1 MSQPMIQTQELTK
14 VYGDITAVDH
24 LNLTVNEGEIFGFL
38 GPNGAGKTTT
48 ILLLLGLSTPTSG
61 TAMVSGYDVVKNSK
75 EVRKIAGNLPELAGY
90 YEDLTAKQYL
100 DYIGQLNDLPR
111 TEREK
116 RITDLLA
123 DVGLTKWKDT
133 KVEKFSRGMKQRL
146 GIAQVLIKN
155 PKIVFFDEPTI
166 GLDPEGTKELRDLIF
181 RLNRD
186 RGLTVFLSSHLL
198 HEVQL
203 TCSRVGII
211 RQGKLEET
219 ATVEDLTKGLTGKE
233 GKSIEFKLSKVTP
246 ELLKELKGLEGV
258 TSVTEENDRLY
269 VYMTKD
275 NTKEVSETI
284 TKHGAIILLMKPR
297 EYTLEEVFMKYY
309 EGFKGR

>member
-14 VYGDITAVDH
+14 IYGDITAVNH

-48 ILLLLGLSTPTSG
+48 ILMLLGLSMPTSG
-61 TAMVSGYDVVKNSK
+61 TALIGGYDVVKNSK
-75 EVRKIAGNLPELAGY
+75 EVRKISGNLPEFAGY

-100 DYIGQLNDLPR
+100 DYIGQLNDLPK

-116 RITDLLA
+116 RITDVL
-123 DVGLTKWKDT
+123 DGVGLTKRKDM

-146 GIAQVLIKN
+146 GIAQALIKN
-155 PKIVFFDEPTI
+155 PRIVFFDEPTI
-166 GLDPEGTKELRDLIF
+166 GLDPEGTKEIRDLVLS
-181 RLNRD
+181 LNKD

-198 HEVQL
+198 HEVQV

-211 RQGKLEET
+211 RQGKLV
-219 ATVEDLTKGLTGKE
+219 ATDTMENLTKGFTGKE

-246 ELLKELKGLEGV
+246 ELVQELKDLDGV
-258 TSVTEENDRLY
+258 ASVTEENDRLY

-275 NTKEVSETI
+275 KTEVVSETI
-284 TKHGAIILLMKPR
+284 TKHGSIILLMKPR
-297 EYTLEEVFMKYY
+297 EYTLEEVFLKYY
-309 EGFKGR
+309 KET